1 MAKIRVLIVDDSLF
15 FRTSLERMLKKD
27 PEIEIIGM
35 AYDAADAMQKI
46 QQLRPNVVTLDVEM
60 PKMNGIEFLGK
71 LLPIYSVPVVVVS
84 SAPVRVFDA
93 LSAGAVDFVRKP
105 ELKSPSD
112 FAAFAADLADKIK
125 AASMARVHLKTAVS
139 AAAAATAATVA
150 AVNSTTRTAAP
161 IGAASLRSSVSAPS
175 AVPPTASSA
184 ASMAASAAS
193 AAAALRSP
201 LSPTVSAAK
210 KDTLIAIGASTGGT
224 EATIAVVKNLPAST
238 PGIVIVQHMPPVFT
252 NMYAQRLNRICNMS
266 AVEAT
271 DMMRVEQGKI
281 IVAAGDYQLRVM
293 RDAQGYYVTVRPGE
307 KVSGHCPSVDVM
319 FESVSLAAGPR
330 AVGILLTGMGQ
341 DGANG
346 LLKMRQRGAYTI
358 GQDQESCVV
367 YGMPAVAFELGA
379 VQKQLP
385 VDQITGDIITY
396 LSR

>member
-27 PEIEIIGM
+27 PEIEIVGM

-60 PKMNGIEFLGK
+60 PRMNGIEFLGK
-71 LLPIYSVPVVVVS
+71 LLPVYSVPVVVVS

-112 FAAFAADLADKIK
+112 FAAFAADLAEKIK
-125 AASMARVHLKTAVS
+125 AASMARVHLKKAVS
-139 AAAAATAATVA
+139 AAAGNTA
-150 AVNSTTRTAAP
+150 RTPAP
-161 IGAASLRSSVSAPS
+161 ARSQALAPL
-175 AVPPTASSA
+175 APL
-184 ASMAASAAS
+184 AASAAAS
-193 AAAALRSP
+193 AATAAAALRSP
-201 LSPTVSAAK
+201 MASAVSAAK

-266 AVEAT
+266 AIEAT

-293 RDAQGYYVTVRPGE
+293 HDAQGYYVTVRPGE

-319 FESVSLAAGPR
+319 FESVASAAGAR
-330 AVGILLTGMGQ
+330 AIGVLLTGMGQ

-346 LLKMRQRGAYTI
+346 LLKMRRAGAYTI

-367 YGMPAVAFELGA
+367 YGMPAVAFEIGA

-396 LSR
+396 LGR

>member
-1 MAKIRVLIVDDSLF
+1 M
-15 FRTSLERMLKKD
+15 
-27 PEIEIIGM
+27 
-35 AYDAADAMQKI
+35 
-46 QQLRPNVVTLDVEM
+46 
-60 PKMNGIEFLGK
+60 GK
-71 LLPIYSVPVVVVS
+71 LLPVYSVPVVVVS

-112 FAAFAADLADKIK
+112 FAAFAADLAEKIK
-125 AASMARVHLKTAVS
+125 AASMATVHLKK
-139 AAAAATAATVA
+139 AAPAATAAA
-150 AVNSTTRTAAP
+150 AGSAARTPARP
-161 IGAASLRSSVSAPS
+161 PVSAPL
-175 AVPPTASSA
+175 
-184 ASMAASAAS
+184 AASAAAS
-193 AAAALRSP
+193 AATAAAALRSP
-201 LSPTVSAAK
+201 TASAVSAAK

-319 FESVSLAAGPR
+319 FESVAAAAGAR
-330 AVGILLTGMGQ
+330 SVGILLTGMGQ

-385 VDQITGDIITY
+385 VDQITADVITY

>member
-1 MAKIRVLIVDDSLF
+1 MGKIRVLIVDDSLF

-27 PEIEIIGM
+27 PQIEIVGM

-46 QQLRPNVVTLDVEM
+46 QQLRPTVVTLDVEM
-60 PKMNGIEFLGK
+60 PKMNGIEFLRK
-71 LLPIYSVPVVVVS
+71 LLPVYRVPVVVVS

-112 FAAFAADLADKIK
+112 FAAFAEDLAEKIK
-125 AASMARVHLKTAVS
+125 AASMAQVHLRTAS
-139 AAAAATAATVA
+139 STLAPGPAAA
-150 AVNSTTRTAAP
+150 RPAP
-161 IGAASLRSSVSAPS
+161 PSRSPVSAPS
-175 AVPPTASSA
+175 AASA
-184 ASMAASAAS
+184 AATAAS
-193 AAAALRSP
+193 AAAALRP
-201 LSPTVSAAK
+201 ASAGGPINATK
-210 KDTLIAIGASTGGT
+210 KDILIAIGASTGGT
-224 EATIAVVKNLPAST
+224 EATIAVVKNLPAAT

-319 FESVSLAAGPR
+319 FESVAASAGAR
-330 AVGILLTGMGQ
+330 SIGVLLTGMGA

-358 GQDQESCVV
+358 GQDQESRVV

-379 VQKQLP
+379 VTKQLP
-385 VDQITGDIITY
+385 VDQITADLVSY
-396 LSR
+396 LSH

>member
-27 PEIEIIGM
+27 PEIEIVGM

-60 PKMNGIEFLGK
+60 PRMNGIEFLGK
-71 LLPIYSVPVVVVS
+71 LLPVYSVPVVVVS

-112 FAAFAADLADKIK
+112 FAAFAADLAEKIK
-125 AASMARVHLKTAVS
+125 AASMARVHLKKAVS
-139 AAAAATAATVA
+139 AAAGNTA
-150 AVNSTTRTAAP
+150 RTPAP
-161 IGAASLRSSVSAPS
+161 ARSQALAPL
-175 AVPPTASSA
+175 APL
-184 ASMAASAAS
+184 AASAAAS
-193 AAAALRSP
+193 AATAAAALRSP
-201 LSPTVSAAK
+201 MASAVSAAK

-266 AVEAT
+266 AIEAT

-293 RDAQGYYVTVRPGE
+293 HDAQGYYVTVRPGE

-319 FESVSLAAGPR
+319 FESVASAAGAR
-330 AVGILLTGMGQ
+330 AIGVLLTGMGQ

-346 LLKMRQRGAYTI
+346 LLKMRRAGAYTI

-367 YGMPAVAFELGA
+367 YGMPAVAFEIGA

-385 VDQITGDIITY
+385 VDQITGDIMTY
-396 LSR
+396 LGR

>member
-71 LLPIYSVPVVVVS
+71 LLPVYSVPVVVVS

-125 AASMARVHLKTAVS
+125 AASMARVHLKTAMS
-139 AAAAATAATVA
+139 AAAAATAASAA
-150 AVNSTTRTAAP
+150 AVNNTARTAAP
-161 IGAASLRSSVSAPS
+161 LRSSVSAPS
-175 AVPPTASSA
+175 APSAVPPAASSA
-184 ASMAASAAS
+184 ASLAASAAS

-201 LSPTVSAAK
+201 LSATVSAAK

>member
-15 FRTSLERMLKKD
+15 FRTSLQRMLRKD

-35 AYDAADAMQKI
+35 AYDASDAMQKI
-46 QQLRPNVVTLDVEM
+46 QQLRPSVVTLDVEM

-112 FAAFAADLADKIK
+112 FAAFAADLAEKIK
-125 AASMARVHLKTAVS
+125 AASMARVHLKTAAS
-139 AAAAATAATVA
+139 AAAAAVSATTA
-150 AVNSTTRTAAP
+150 AVNNTARTAAP
-161 IGAASLRSSVSAPS
+161 LRSSVSAPPAAPS
-175 AVPPTASSA
+175 ATT
-184 ASMAASAAS
+184 MAASAAS
-193 AAAALRSP
+193 AAAMLRSP
-201 LSPTVSAAK
+201 LSSTVSAAK
-210 KDTLIAIGASTGGT
+210 QDTLIAIGASTGGT

-266 AVEAT
+266 AIEAT

-319 FESVSLAAGPR
+319 FESVAMAAGPR
-330 AVGILLTGMGQ
+330 SIGVLLTGMGQ

-385 VDQITGDIITY
+385 VEQITGDIITY

>member
-1 MAKIRVLIVDDSLF
+1 MGKIRVLIVDDSLF

-27 PEIEIIGM
+27 PQIEIVGM

-46 QQLRPNVVTLDVEM
+46 QQLRPTVVTLDVEM
-60 PKMNGIEFLGK
+60 PKMNGIEFLRK
-71 LLPIYSVPVVVVS
+71 LLPVYRVPVVVVS

-112 FAAFAADLADKIK
+112 FAAFAEDLAEKIK
-125 AASMARVHLKTAVS
+125 AASMAQVHLRTAS
-139 AAAAATAATVA
+139 STLAPGPAAA
-150 AVNSTTRTAAP
+150 RPAP
-161 IGAASLRSSVSAPS
+161 PSRSPVSAPS
-175 AVPPTASSA
+175 AASA
-184 ASMAASAAS
+184 AATAAS
-193 AAAALRSP
+193 AAAALRP
-201 LSPTVSAAK
+201 ASAGGPISATK
-210 KDTLIAIGASTGGT
+210 KDILIAIGASTGGT
-224 EATIAVVKNLPAST
+224 EATIAVVKNLPAAT

-319 FESVSLAAGPR
+319 FESVAASAGAR
-330 AVGILLTGMGQ
+330 SIGVLLTGMGA

-379 VQKQLP
+379 VTKQLP
-385 VDQITGDIITY
+385 VDQITADLVSY
-396 LSR
+396 LSH